1 MSDKIYGS
9 FNTLSITGRVSHLEV
24 KDGKWGEYLSVS
36 LLTELENDGRTIS
49 VQFTN
54 KNGLMT
60 MFKNGNLN
68 TGRLLTVTGH
78 LEGFAETYIN
88 KAGQTEMLTRPRLI
102 LSAGAQ
108 VLTGGLG
115 PAAKKDRM
123 IVHTA
128 DSSAPV
134 DAAPVLEPVA

>member
-1 MSDKIYGS
+1 MSDKIYAS
-9 FNTLSITGRVSHLEV
+9 FNTLSITGRVSYLEV
-24 KDGKWGEYLSVS
+24 KDGKYGEFLSVT

-54 KNGLMT
+54 KNGLLT

-78 LEGFAETYIN
+78 LESFAETYVN
-88 KAGQTEMLTRPRLI
+88 KQGATEMLTRPRLT

-108 VLTGGLG
+108 VLAGGMG
-115 PAAKKDRM
+115 PSAKKDRV
-123 IVHTA
+123 IVHTSEA
-128 DSSAPV
+128 SPAPV
-134 DAAPVLEPVA
+134 DAAPVLA